1 MNKKTLIYPIANHFI
16 LLEILRGMFVTG
28 KNLFYKKVTLMYP
41 VEKGAISTRFRGEH
55 VLRRYTDGNERC
67 ISCKLCE
74 VTCPALAITIDSG
87 INKTGKRYSTRYD
100 IDMTKC
106 IFCGACQ
113 ESCPVDAIVEG
124 PNFEYST
131 FTHDELLYNKEKLL
145 ENGDKWEESV
155 RYNLAVESY
164 YR

>member
-1 MNKKTLIYPIANHFI
+1 MNNLYYPISNHFV
-16 LLEILRGMFVTG
+16 LPEILRGMLVTG
-28 KNLFYKKVTLMYP
+28 KNFFYKKVTLMYP
-41 VEKGAISTRFRGEH
+41 IEKGSISTRFRGEH
-55 VLRRYTDGNERC
+55 VLRRYSDGNERC

-74 VTCPALAITIDSG
+74 VACPALAITIDSAM
-87 INKTGKRYSTRYD
+87 NETGKRYSTRYD

-131 FTHDELLYNKEKLL
+131 FTHDELLYNKQKLL
-145 ENGDKWEESV
+145 ENGDKWEDAV
-155 RYNLAVESY
+155 RYCISVEESY
-164 YR
+164 R